1 MQEIS
6 ALADSFKWSSLQIIV
21 LDKSGY
27 CYWNLKMP
35 REFLRK
41 MFNLLE
47 ISNYKE
53 ASNQIQIDRIIK
65 ATAQLDDILTFDFD
79 CFFKIEEIRQIESSK
94 DFILI
99 QLQMIEKI
107 SLVNSMLNFFKFK

>member
-1 MQEIS
+1 MQEAS
-6 ALADSFKWSSLQIIV
+6 VLADSFKWSSLQIIV
-21 LDKSGY
+21 LDKSAH

-47 ISNYKE
+47 ISNYT
-53 ASNQIQIDRIIK
+53 ATSNEIQIDRIIK

-79 CFFKIEEIRQIESSK
+79 CFFKIEEICEIESSK

-99 QLQMIEKI
+99 QLQMIQKI
-107 SLVNSMLNFFKFK
+107 SLVQCLFF